1 MTGLQSL
8 YNIAESQAGYFTTA
22 QAAAVDVSRRL
33 LSHYTTTG
41 SLQRVRYGLYRI
53 TRFPPTPYE
62 DIHQALLWVGGTS
75 VASHMTALVVYG
87 LSDAMPSKVHVTT
100 VIPFTGT
107 QPGVTIHHESLDSDE
122 MTQREGVRV
131 TSPIRTI
138 SDVAAVDRQLAVQAL
153 EEALERGI
161 IRQSQIRDSASRY
174 ANAAQLLE
182 SIEST

>member
-8 YNIAESQAGYFTTA
+8 YSIAESQAGYFTTA
-22 QAAAVDVSRRL
+22 QAADVDVSRRM
-33 LSHYTTTG
+33 LSHYATTG

-53 TRFPPTPYE
+53 ARFPPTRYE

-75 VASHMTALVVYG
+75 AASHTTALVVYG

-107 QPGVTIHHESLDSDE
+107 QQGVAIHHQSLDSDE
-122 MTQREGVRV
+122 IMQREGVRV

-138 SDVAAVDRQLAVQAL
+138 SDVVTVDRQLAVQAL
-153 EEALERGI
+153 EEALEQGI
-161 IRQSQIRDSASRY
+161 IRRSQIRDSANRY
-174 ANAAQLLE
+174 GDVAQLLE
-182 SIEST
+182 SIKST

>member
-8 YNIAESQAGYFTTA
+8 YSIAESQAGYFTTA

-53 TRFPPTPYE
+53 TRFPQTPHE
-62 DIHQALLWVGGTS
+62 DVHQALLWVGS
-75 VASHMTALVVYG
+75 SSAASHMTALVVYG

-100 VIPFTGT
+100 AIPFTGT
-107 QPGVTIHHESLDSDE
+107 QQGVTIHRTSLDPDE
-122 MTQREGVRV
+122 ITQREGVRV

-138 SDVAAVDRQLAVQAL
+138 SDVVAVDRQLAVQAL
-153 EEALERGI
+153 EEAIERGI
-161 IRQSQIRDSASRY
+161 IRRSQIRDSANRY
-174 ANAAQLLE
+174 KDVAQLLE
-182 SIEST
+182 PIEPA

>member
-53 TRFPPTPYE
+53 TRFPTTPYE
-62 DIHQALLWVGGTS
+62 DIHQALLWVGSSS

-107 QPGVTIHHESLDSDE
+107 QQGVTIHHGSLDPDE
-122 MTQREGVRV
+122 ITQREGVRV

-138 SDVAAVDRQLAVQAL
+138 SDVMALDRQLAVQSL

-161 IRQSQIRDSASRY
+161 VRRSQIRSSAHRY
-174 ANAAQLLE
+174 REVAQLLD
-182 SIEST
+182 SIEAA